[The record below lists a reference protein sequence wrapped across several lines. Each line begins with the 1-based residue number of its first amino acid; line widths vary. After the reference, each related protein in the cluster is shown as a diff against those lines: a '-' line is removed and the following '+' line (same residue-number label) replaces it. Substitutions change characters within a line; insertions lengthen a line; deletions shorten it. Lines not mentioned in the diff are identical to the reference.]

1 MQPATD
7 PQVVDPQRQAIASL
21 AHATA
26 HEVIALRD
34 AQRRLRMAGF
44 HQGDTILDTM
54 IRERQHK
61 VALMADEVAGH
72 A

>member
-1 MQPATD
+1 MRPVTD
-7 PQVVDPQRQAIASL
+7 RPIDQQRQAIASL

-34 AQRRLRMAGF
+34 ARRRLGKAGI
-44 HQGDTILDTM
+44 HQAGAILDTM

>member
-7 PQVVDPQRQAIASL
+7 RPLDQQQRQAIASL

-34 AQRRLRMAGF
+34 ARRRLGMAGV
-44 HQGDTILDTM
+44 HQGNAILDTM

-61 VALMADEVAGH
+61 VALMADQVAGH